1 MSCLRLFSFEVPL
14 GKLSGLCR
22 EGLME
27 TNLAYMSPVRA
38 DKETEKLV
46 ISGII
51 YPLLLYKNSFK
62 SKEIPISYGT

>member
-1 MSCLRLFSFEVPL
+1 
-14 GKLSGLCR
+14 
-22 EGLME
+22 ME

-51 YPLLLYKNSFK
+51 YPLLPYKNSFK